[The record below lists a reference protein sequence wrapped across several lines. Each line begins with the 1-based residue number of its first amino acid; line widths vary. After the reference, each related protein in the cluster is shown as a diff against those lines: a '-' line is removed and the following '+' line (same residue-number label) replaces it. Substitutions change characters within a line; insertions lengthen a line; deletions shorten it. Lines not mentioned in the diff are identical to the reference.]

1 MTRFAPMS
9 LLLFFCTSLWA
20 NASIKVVTD
29 SAARDFPWK
38 TRYVSEGPLPLREKA
53 ALHGKTGILF
63 SSDDTVYSRY
73 ETFAPFLDE
82 FFLRYY
88 FKVSQWPAARD
99 RADTVYLLNIL
110 LMNFS
115 EPIQAQKPRY
125 FLRWHLF
132 SVHDTV
138 FLQTYFRPSADDRS
152 IRTCVSP
159 AAMNTRS
166 CFEAGFRFFPDD
178 TLKIF
183 VRLDGAPV
191 CTLSGY
197 FGYSKDFI
205 GLGTG
210 RWARRLAKGIEVFVD
225 EITISNKELPPMPPA
240 PVRLRADPKTDAVIL
255 SCDAFKTAYL
265 HEKHRATRW
274 VVWEHAYPAYPVF
287 DAVETDPLFL
297 YRRQVPFPLDSG
309 LYHWKCAFA
318 NQHDEWSDYT
328 SGPSIVV
335 PGQRPLTIKIKSAHF
350 TLPGKETPLMEI
362 IAGTWYD
369 FHVLIETGLA
379 WDSIGYALVRLNR
392 PAYSFGH
399 AANFGGVF
407 KRASSYIYNFSMN
420 EPSKNIYRI
429 FEKSK
434 ENSTI
439 GRCLEKGMTGIYLDA
454 DSSKVLMDSVA
465 KHLRFPARVLPEAES
480 GEWMLSATMRDS
492 RERLSNLFR
501 SPLTVKKRGPSF
513 GKAVFAVLA
522 AVLVFA
528 AGLVLLLKRRSRLLS
543 TAPADRKLFRQ
554 VEDYIRLHLNE
565 ELNLKRI
572 KDELGISLRR
582 LHGLLE
588 AHGRANLP
596 SLVNHL
602 RIQKAGE
609 LLKEPNRTISEIG
622 FLVGFK
628 DPVYFTKVFKE
639 ITGHTPSEFREKTLK

>member
-1 MTRFAPMS
+1 M
-9 LLLFFCTSLWA
+9 
-20 NASIKVVTD
+20 
-29 SAARDFPWK
+29 
-38 TRYVSEGPLPLREKA
+38 
-53 ALHGKTGILF
+53 LF
-63 SSDDTVYSRY
+63 SSDDTVHSRY
-73 ETFAPFLDE
+73 ETFVPFMDE

-88 FKVSQWPAARD
+88 FKVSQWPAAQGRP
-99 RADTVYLLNIL
+99 DTVFLQNIL
-110 LMNFS
+110 LLNFS

-138 FLQTYFRPSADDRS
+138 FLQTFFRPSADDRS

-159 AAMNTRS
+159 AVMNTRS
-166 CFEAGFRFFPDD
+166 CFEAGFRFSPDD

-183 VRLDGAPV
+183 IRLDGAQL

-197 FGYSKDFI
+197 FGYSKDYL

-210 RWARRLAKGIEVFVD
+210 RWSRALPPGMEVFLD
-225 EITISNKELPPMPPA
+225 EITVSDKALPPMPPA
-240 PVRLRADPKTDAVIL
+240 PARLRADPGTDAVIL
-255 SCDAFKTAYL
+255 SCDSFKTAYL

-274 VVWEHAYPAYPVF
+274 VVWEHAYPDYPVF
-287 DAVETDPLFL
+287 DAKETDPPFL
-297 YRRQVPFPLDSG
+297 YRRQLPIPLDSG

-318 NQHDEWSDYT
+318 NQYEEWSDYT
-328 SGPSIVV
+328 PGPSIVV
-335 PGQRPLTIKIKSAHF
+335 PVQRPLTIKIKSAHF
-350 TLPGKETPLMEI
+350 TLPGKETPIAEI
-362 IAGTWYD
+362 IAGKWYD

-379 WDSIGYALVRLNR
+379 WDSVGYALVRLNR
-392 PAYSFGH
+392 PEYSFGH

-407 KRASSYIYNFSMN
+407 RRASSYIYNFSLN
-420 EPSKNIYRI
+420 EPTKNIYRI

-439 GRCLEKGMTGIYLDA
+439 GKCLEKGMTGIYLDA

-465 KHLRFPARVLPEAES
+465 GHIRFPARVLPEAKS
-480 GEWMLSATMRDS
+480 GQWMLSATMRDS

-501 SPLTVKKRGPSF
+501 SPLTVNKGGFSLA
-513 GKAVFAVLA
+513 GAVLA
-522 AVLVFA
+522 AA
-528 AGLVLLLKRRSRLLS
+528 AIVLLFASGLIFFFKRRSRALAAS
-543 TAPADRKLFRQ
+543 PADKKLFRQ
-554 VEDYIRLHLNE
+554 VEDYIRLHISEDLS
-565 ELNLKRI
+565 LKRI
-572 KDELGISLRR
+572 KNELGFSLRR

-588 AHGRANLP
+588 THGRANLP

-602 RIQKAGE
+602 RIEKAGE

-639 ITGHTPSEFREKTLK
+639 ITGQTPSEFREKTLK